1 MAQQNFRNQNVF
13 DEYTSNMSL
22 GDMERMAEIEEELV
36 KSESGKVS
44 IAGVMALAAGGGLL
58 LLGVLNA
65 ALGALFGLT
74 ILEGLHALLMV
85 AGVFAAS
92 YGVIKTIR
100 MVTRK
105 NLDLPSLSVL
115 RKTVAQNVGQRTEAT
130 YQQQNKGSYAPTQQ
144 QQDRKLRRSRKER
157 VFTGVA
163 GGLAEYMGI
172 SPALVRFF
180 FIFSLF
186 ATSGASFFAY
196 LLMSIILPKNYDDW
210 RQRY

>member
-1 MAQQNFRNQNVF
+1 MAQQNLRNQNVF
-13 DEYTSNMSL
+13 DEYTNNMSL
-22 GDMERMAEIEEELV
+22 GDIERMAEIEEELV
-36 KSESGKVS
+36 KSESGKIS
-44 IAGVMALAAGGGLL
+44 IAGVMALAAAAGLL
-58 LLGVLNA
+58 VVGGMQSII
-65 ALGALFGLT
+65 GAGFLDA
-74 ILEGLHALLMV
+74 LHALFYV
-85 AGVFAAS
+85 VGTGAAF
-92 YGVIKTIR
+92 YGVAKTIR
-100 MVTRK
+100 MATRK

-115 RKTVAQNVGQRTEAT
+115 RKTVAQNVGQRTETT
-130 YQQQNKGSYAPTQQ
+130 YQQQNKGSYSPTQQ
-144 QQDRKLRRSRKER
+144 QSRQLRRSRKER